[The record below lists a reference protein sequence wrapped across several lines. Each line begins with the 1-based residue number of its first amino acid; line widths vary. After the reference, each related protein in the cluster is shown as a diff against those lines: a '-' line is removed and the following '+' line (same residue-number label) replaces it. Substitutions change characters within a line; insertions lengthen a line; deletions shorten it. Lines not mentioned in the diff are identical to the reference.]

1 MSKSGDAPLNDR
13 GNDGSGIVSEP
24 DVSPYDTD
32 HVPVPSGHAPRLEM
46 LQTDD
51 DRLRVEEATN
61 RDEAWIEYEP
71 MGVV

>member
-13 GNDGSGIVSEP
+13 GNDDSRIVSQP
-24 DVSPYDTD
+24 DGSPYQTD

-46 LQTDD
+46 RQTDD
-51 DRLRVEEATN
+51 DRLRVEEATS

-71 MGVV
+71 MGAV